1 VVFGDIGTSPLYA
14 LQAVFNI
21 DGGTVHVTP
30 LDVYGVLSLVIWSI
44 IMIVSVKYVTFI
56 MRADNNGE
64 GGIMALTALLDQARL
79 KRRALK
85 VTLVMLGI
93 VGASLFYGDGAITPA
108 ISVLSAVEGL
118 RVATPALSSLVLPIT
133 VAVLVAL
140 FAIQRFGT
148 ALVGHLFGPVMA
160 LWFSVLAL
168 IGVIE
173 IAQHPGILRAL
184 SPTYAVQFLFDR
196 PSIAFVALGAVVL
209 AVTGAEALYAD
220 MGHFGRSPIRR
231 AWFIVVL
238 PALMLDYLAQGSL
251 ILRNPA
257 AIKNPFFL
265 LLPGWAQMPM
275 VVLAMLATVIA
286 SQAVISGAFSVTR
299 QAMQLGF
306 LPRLTIRQTSEH
318 EVGQVYAPAVNTI
331 LFVIVIA
338 IVLGFR
344 SSNALASAYG
354 VAVTGTFALNTI
366 LFLAVARFLWRK
378 PKSWIAL
385 FAVVF
390 LTIELTFF
398 AANLSKVVKGGWLPL
413 AIAALAVTLLTTW
426 RKGRQIVT
434 ANRIREEGPIRAF
447 VEYLDSEQCAARRV
461 PGTAVFLNANP
472 KTTPLAFRAN
482 VEHNHVIHEHVIIIC
497 IDVMRVPHVPKSERL
512 AADRLGHPSDGI
524 TGILAHFGF
533 QDDLDIPGTL
543 RLAANEDLLEGKI
556 DVHSASYFLSQMT
569 IVATPGGGMSM
580 WRKKLF
586 LFMAHN
592 AANPATYFKLPDDR
606 TVTMGERIEL

>member
-1 VVFGDIGTSPLYA
+1 
-14 LQAVFNI
+14 
-21 DGGTVHVTP
+21 
-30 LDVYGVLSLVIWSI
+30 
-44 IMIVSVKYVTFI
+44 
-56 MRADNNGE
+56 
-64 GGIMALTALLDQARL
+64 
-79 KRRALK
+79 
-85 VTLVMLGI
+85 
-93 VGASLFYGDGAITPA
+93 
-108 ISVLSAVEGL
+108 
-118 RVATPALSSLVLPIT
+118 
-133 VAVLVAL
+133 
-140 FAIQRFGT
+140 
-148 ALVGHLFGPVMA
+148 
-160 LWFSVLAL
+160 
-168 IGVIE
+168 
-173 IAQHPGILRAL
+173 
-184 SPTYAVQFLFDR
+184 
-196 PSIAFVALGAVVL
+196 
-209 AVTGAEALYAD
+209 
-220 MGHFGRSPIRR
+220 
-231 AWFIVVL
+231 
-238 PALMLDYLAQGSL
+238 MLDYLAQGSL

-257 AIKNPFFL
+257 AVKNPFFL